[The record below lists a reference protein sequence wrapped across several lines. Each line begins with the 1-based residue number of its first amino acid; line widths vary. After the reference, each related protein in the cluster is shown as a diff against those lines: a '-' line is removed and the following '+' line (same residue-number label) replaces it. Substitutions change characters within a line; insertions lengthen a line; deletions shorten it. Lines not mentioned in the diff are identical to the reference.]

1 MYRWGR
7 SYSNADRIDMM
18 TNQNNYIGV
27 VGSGTMG
34 NGIAHVFAQS
44 DYKVFL
50 VDLDEAILNGA
61 IEVIS
66 NNMKRQVKKE
76 LITQTEMDK
85 ALNNISISTDMN
97 CLKDSLLVIE
107 AASENKEVK
116 KSIFKNLDSIC
127 ESSTILASNT
137 SSISITEIASA
148 TNRADK
154 VIGMHFMNPVPIMKL
169 IEVIKGK
176 HTSSKTL
183 EVILSISKQLN
194 KIALEC
200 NDSPGFISNR
210 ILMPLINEAAYCLM
224 DKIADKE
231 SIDGIMKL
239 GMGHPMGPL
248 ILADLIGIDVC
259 VSIMKVLEEG
269 LNSEKYAP
277 CPLLMDM
284 VRSNKL
290 GKKTNEGFYRY

>member
-1 MYRWGR
+1 MN
-7 SYSNADRIDMM
+7 S
-18 TNQNNYIGV
+18 QENYIGV

-44 DYKVFL
+44 NYKVLL
-50 VDLDEAILNGA
+50 VDLNQSILDNA
-61 IEVIS
+61 MKTIS
-66 NNMKRQVKKE
+66 SNLKRQVKKE
-76 LITQTEMDK
+76 LITQSQMNHSLD
-85 ALNNISISTDMN
+85 NITTSTNME
-97 CLKDSLLVIE
+97 SLHNAFIVIE
-107 AASENKEVK
+107 AASEDEIIKTN
-116 KSIFKNLDSIC
+116 IFKNLDTIC
-127 ESSTILASNT
+127 EPQTILATNT
-137 SSISITEIASA
+137 SSISITKIANA
-148 TNRADK
+148 TSRKDK

-176 HTSSKTL
+176 DTSEQTL
-183 EVILSISKQLN
+183 ETILKISKKLN

-224 DKIADKE
+224 DQIADKE

-248 ILADLIGIDVC
+248 TLADLIGIDVC

-269 LNSEKYAP
+269 LNSKKYAP
-277 CPLLMDM
+277 CPLLLDM
-284 VRSNKL
+284 VKSNKL
-290 GKKTNEGFYRY
+290 GKKTKEGFYRY